1 MLSDLYE
8 NHIVFDI
15 EHHFYLKNHNLGVG
29 YTGVK
34 NHFFVILFLQQFFC
48 IPFTL
53 SQHEMIKFLAWGLRK
68 KCAGPKSKMA
78 AVFPQISH
86 FQP

>member
-1 MLSDLYE
+1 MMECVGEVRNICFSVKRSSFL
-8 NHIVFDI
+8 
-15 EHHFYLKNHNLGVG
+15 LGVG

-53 SQHEMIKFLAWGLRK
+53 SQHEMTKFLAWGPRK

-78 AVFPQISH
+78 AVFPQKSH